1 LFEDFTS
8 YAICLAGSRQNTE
21 YGHAAKFRPVR
32 NDEGMMRPPKS
43 WIHVGL
49 MFGILLLPAGPVV
62 AQESAAPPAAAAAA
76 PEESA
81 GPVVPTDAFNRGT
94 PRRSMEGF
102 LIAIEN
108 ADWESAVEYLDLR
121 NLPSRYA
128 DVDPA
133 LLAQGLGI
141 VIQRELWADLQDL
154 SDLPGGNDGDGL
166 PSYRDE
172 LGRIR
177 ADGEEYV
184 LLMQHVPRGDGVSI
198 WKISNRTV
206 AQAEELYDKFG
217 YGPIAEYLFERMPG
231 GNFIGVEYFKW
242 VFMLVAGAI
251 AYGVMYLIGLLL
263 ARWWGDPTKS
273 VYGRIRR
280 FFTVP
285 FAILVTVLVMNAVL
299 DSVGIGITAQKI
311 QRAQT
316 LGTIVWTWVLLSGA
330 TLTRDI
336 YSAHLDELG
345 KPGAVVLLRP
355 ATNAIRVLIVII
367 AVLVWLDNV
376 GFNITTLLAGLGV
389 GGVAVALALQKPLED
404 VLGALSLYTQ
414 QPVRI
419 GDFCRIG
426 QDLGTVEE
434 IGLRTTR
441 LRTLGNTLLAIPNAK
456 LATEQIDNFSARRMI
471 LYRPQLRLRYDTT
484 REQLQQIL
492 GSIREML
499 AAHEHVVQEAPRVRF
514 IGFGDDALIVEIFA
528 YLATN
533 DYATYL
539 EYAEDVNLKVLSII
553 GAAGTTLALPARTLH
568 VEGAGDPELPS
579 AD

>member
-1 LFEDFTS
+1 MGTRRSGDALVN
-8 YAICLAGSRQNTE
+8 G
-21 YGHAAKFRPVR
+21 
-32 NDEGMMRPPKS
+32 EGMMQLART
-43 WIHVGL
+43 WIYVGL
-49 MFGILLLPAGPVV
+49 VLSGVFLPAGSVV
-62 AQESAAPPAAAAAA
+62 AQETAPPPAAAAAA
-76 PEESA
+76 PAEPA
-81 GPVVPTDAFNRGT
+81 GPLVPTDTFDRGT

-102 LIAIEN
+102 LKAVDA
-108 ADWESAVEYLDLR
+108 ADWESAAEYLDLR
-121 NLPSRYA
+121 NLPSRYQEA
-128 DVDPA
+128 DPE
-133 LLAQGLGI
+133 LLAKGLAI
-141 VIQRELWADLQDL
+141 VIQRQLWADIEEL
-154 SDLPGGNDGDGL
+154 SDLPDGKEGDGL

-172 LGRIR
+172 LGRVR

-184 LLMQHVPRGDGVSI
+184 LLMQHVPRGDGVKI

-206 AQAEELYDKFG
+206 AQTETLYDKFG
-217 YGPIAEYLFERMPG
+217 YGPVAEYLFERMPG
-231 GNFIGVEYFKW
+231 GTFIGVEYFKW
-242 VFMLVAGAI
+242 VFMIGAGAI
-251 AYGVMYLIGLLL
+251 AYALMYLIGLLL
-263 ARWWGDPTKS
+263 ARWLGDPSKP
-273 VYGRIRR
+273 VYARIRR

-285 FAILVTVLVMNAVL
+285 FALLVTVLVMNSVL
-299 DSVGIGITAQKI
+299 DSVGVGITAQKI

-316 LGTIVWTWVLLSGA
+316 LGTIVWTWVLLAGA
-330 TLTRDI
+330 TLIRDI
-336 YSAHLDELG
+336 YSEHLEGLG

-355 ATNAIRVLIVII
+355 ATNAIRMLIVLGAI
-367 AVLVWLDNV
+367 LVWLDNV

-441 LRTLGNTLLAIPNAK
+441 LRTLANTVLAIPNAK

-492 GSIREML
+492 DSIREML
-499 AAHEHVVQEAPRVRF
+499 AAHEHVLQEAPRVRF
-514 IGFGDDALIVEIFA
+514 IGFGDDALILEIFA
-528 YLATN
+528 YVTTK

-553 GAAGTTLALPARTLH
+553 AAAGTTLALPARTLH
-568 VEGAGDPELPS
+568 VEGAGDPGLPS